1 MWPIYM
7 YLGNEEENMQTLN
20 VRRRITMREGRE
32 GAISKEGGGRDGG
45 KREKANNL
53 LSRGKRE

>member
-32 GAISKEGGGRDGG
+32 GASPKEGGERHEE
-45 KREKANNL
+45 KRESK
-53 LSRGKRE
+53 

>member
-7 YLGNEEENMQTLN
+7 YLGNEEENMQTPN

-32 GAISKEGGGRDGG
+32 GAIPKEGGERNEE
-45 KREKANNL
+45 KRE
-53 LSRGKRE
+53 GK